1 MKRRNSSNEL
11 KISIEG
17 KVMTVRDAKT
27 RLRLHLIRRTNL
39 AKAIEEAESIENRTP
54 KQAEVYENLLLK
66 QRLNDERVKV
76 YKDPLDAQF
85 PQLVATTN

>member
-17 KVMTVRDAKT
+17 KVMTVRDAET
-27 RLRLHLIRRTNL
+27 RLRLHLIRQGNL
-39 AKAIEEAESIENRTP
+39 KNAIEEMESIKDHDTE
-54 KQAEVYENLLLK
+54 QAKAYAKLILD
-66 QRLNDERVKV
+66 QRLNDERIKV

-85 PQLVATTN
+85 PQLVFTTN